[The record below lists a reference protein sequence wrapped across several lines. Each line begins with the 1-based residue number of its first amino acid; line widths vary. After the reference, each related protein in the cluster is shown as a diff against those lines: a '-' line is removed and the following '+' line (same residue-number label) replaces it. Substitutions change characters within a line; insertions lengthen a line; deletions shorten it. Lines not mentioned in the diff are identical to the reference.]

1 MTNQEVKN
9 HPMYPILRMGMSE
22 QAAAKTI
29 RTMHEKE
36 MLDNQTKTE
45 FSTTEKKIIVPAS
58 MNKLE
63 ASQELERQYHDEET
77 VIDVDR
83 QFNDWNWKDVLVA
96 VKKAAEQHFG
106 WIQGKTKHSFF
117 GTERPTDIEVIV
129 DIKNGKKIT
138 ETCFY
143 GAFTVSA
150 WENAEMN
157 VGPGHISCEVKKRYA
172 QEVKAFYDLV
182 QSILDKASIYRG
194 KSITVTRKE
203 DPWRNITLDFE
214 VFELKVSDKIVLNDD
229 IERIIQNFVIDDLGD
244 EGKRCYLFS
253 GNYGN
258 AKTETA
264 MRVGG
269 EGLPKGLAFFYCKD
283 ASVFHM
289 LLKQAVNYQP
299 CIVFLEDV
307 DEIGSG
313 EKRDADMNRILNTL
327 DGVQTKNNN
336 LTVIF
341 TTNHENKI
349 NSALR
354 RPGRIDLVVKFGN
367 PDAHSVEK
375 IFKLYLEDIDKKMN
389 GKKSGINYKKV
400 VKQCGDVPGAVIAE
414 ICKRAVKLC
423 NKREMCND
431 DLVLSAIDSM
441 KHHLALME
449 QPIEK
454 PTNGK
459 MLIAIE
465 NGDIRNYPVGD
476 NYEMADPKRVAKA
489 VNN

>member
-1 MTNQEVKN
+1 MTNEEVKK
-9 HPMYPILRMGMSE
+9 HPMYAILRIGMNE
-22 QAAAKTI
+22 QDVAKAI
-29 RTMHEKE
+29 RAMHEQD
-36 MLDNQTKTE
+36 MLANQAVTE
-45 FSTTEKKIIVPAS
+45 FSTTQKKIIVPVS

-77 VIDVDR
+77 IIEVAR

-106 WIQGKTKHSFF
+106 WVQGKTKHTFF
-117 GTERPTDIEVIV
+117 GTERPKDIEVIV
-129 DIKNGKKIT
+129 DIKSGKKIT

-143 GAFTVSA
+143 GAFTASA

-157 VGPGHISCEVKKRYA
+157 VGPGLISCEVKKRYSN
-172 QEVKAFYDLV
+172 EVKKFFDLI
-182 QSILDKASIYRG
+182 QTILDNSSIYRG
-194 KSITVTRKE
+194 KSITVTKKE
-203 DPWRNITLDFE
+203 DPWKNVSLDFE
-214 VFELKVSDKIVLNDD
+214 VFELKISDKIVLNDD
-229 IERIIQNFVIDDLGD
+229 IERIVQNFVIDDLGD

-269 EGLPKGLAFFYCKD
+269 AGLNKGLAFFYCKD

-313 EKRDADMNRILNTL
+313 EQRDADMNRILNTL

-336 LTVIF
+336 LTVMF

-367 PDAHSVEK
+367 PDTHSIEK
-375 IFKLYLEDIDKKMN
+375 IFKLYLEKLDKEYN
-389 GKKSGINYKKV
+389 GKKSGLDYKKI
-400 VKQCGDVPGAVIAE
+400 VKQCGDVPGAVVAE
-414 ICKRAVKLC
+414 VCKRAVKLC
-423 NKREMCND
+423 VKRQACND

-449 QPIEK
+449 QPLEK
-454 PTNGK
+454 ASNGK
-459 MLIAIE
+459 MIIAIE
-465 NGDIRNYPVGD
+465 NGDIRSFPVENG
-476 NYEMADPKRVAKA
+476 MTLASPKEVAK
-489 VNN
+489 NMN